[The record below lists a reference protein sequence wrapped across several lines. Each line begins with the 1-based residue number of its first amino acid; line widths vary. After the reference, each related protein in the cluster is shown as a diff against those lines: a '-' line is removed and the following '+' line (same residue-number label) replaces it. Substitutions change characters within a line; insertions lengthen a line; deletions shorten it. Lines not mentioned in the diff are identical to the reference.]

1 MFKIYAGMESDLL
14 VSISTLGYD
23 GVVLEGLGQ
32 GNVPPDL
39 VVGIRR
45 LLSEG
50 LPVILV
56 SRCFNGIAQDIYAYE
71 GGGKMLKDMGV
82 RFEHGLSG
90 QKARLKLLLELCSV

>member
-1 MFKIYAGMESDLL
+1 LTT
-14 VSISTLGYD
+14 ISALGYD

-32 GNVPPDL
+32 GNVPPNL
-39 VVGIRR
+39 ATGIRG
-45 LLSEG
+45 LLTEG

-82 RFEHGLSG
+82 RFENGLSG
-90 QKARLKLLLELCSV
+90 QKARLKLLLELCSE